1 MSIDTRH
8 SIRSTQP
15 APLINGAAVARRSR
29 RLTHVGNEARPAPRK
44 QAPREADKPGSLQS
58 AVRLE
63 SWALIA
69 TITVLS
75 DMSTAPTAGEST
87 KPHGSST
94 PAARGMAM
102 ML

>member
-1 MSIDTRH
+1 M
-8 SIRSTQP
+8 
-15 APLINGAAVARRSR
+15 
-29 RLTHVGNEARPAPRK
+29 
-44 QAPREADKPGSLQS
+44 
-58 AVRLE
+58 
-63 SWALIA
+63 IA